1 MNRTGKWLPELAVR
15 RPVSIAMLMMGV
27 VVVGFVAYLEIPRQL
42 LPDGFTPPFLYVYL
56 PTQPA
61 PPEDN
66 ERNIAQPI
74 EESLST
80 IRGVHRMRTFV
91 KAGDVGFLLQFNE
104 GTDMD
109 VAYTQVRDRVDR
121 TLPDLP
127 DGVSPWFY
135 VWKYNP
141 NNDPVYWIGGTLP
154 EGVSGR
160 EGDEIVE
167 QRLVRRLERIPGVS
181 RVRSISAGDWRYQIE
196 VDDKR
201 ASAAGVGTY
210 QLVQRLRE
218 DNFSMSAG
226 IVEDGGQRH
235 PVRVVERFDDLERL
249 RALPVAPGIRLSDV
263 ATIRHVDGAE
273 GAIYRVNGKPGII
286 IEVYKDGSA
295 NTVDVCNAVR
305 DVVHGDDPDL
315 AGFEFTDFFNQGY
328 HIEKSLE
335 NLQTTLMWGAL
346 FAVIVLFAFLRR
358 IGMTLTI
365 TAAIPASLLVTLVVM
380 YFTGSTLNALS
391 LMGLMLSVGMVVDN
405 SIVVVENIQNAR
417 DAGHD
422 DTQAAIL
429 GTGEVA
435 LAIVV
440 ATATTVVV
448 FLPLILM
455 SGSATLSF
463 YLGKVGYPVCISLGA
478 SLFVSILF
486 IPMATARASKWFRRF
501 SRPRPRAKPRVKLEN
516 TRLVKA
522 YSAALG
528 WTMRRRVDAVI
539 VALLVIASVGF
550 PASRLSETDK
560 KAGNPNDFRLFVN
573 FAPSMT
579 RSEREAYLLRA
590 EGALDDLRKEVGIRD
605 VLTRMGGSWGR
616 ARLRVF
622 LFDPDERPDIPKDEI
637 IERAKEAMPRHAGV
651 DITTGWSQRA
661 EDGNSVRIGLLGP
674 DSGKLKELALEV
686 ARRVERIE
694 GVVSVQPEA
703 DDVATQELQL
713 DVDRELTYRY
723 GMTPLVVGG
732 SVDFSL
738 RGRRIS
744 DFHGRGEDTPLY
756 VIGPKEERDTVDDL
770 SHLTLASPT
779 GGPGTPVSRLTR
791 QRIAPTYASISRQDR
806 RTLYEIEITTDS
818 DDLDGLSDDIDTAL
832 TGFNMPPG
840 YEISKGDRFQRLQAN
855 ESERNFALS
864 LAVILVF
871 LLMGI
876 LFESFVL
883 PLSILVSIPFA
894 FVGAYW
900 TLYLTGTPFDVMAGI
915 GMVILVGIVVNNAVV
930 LVDLIGQL
938 RREGN
943 ERTQAILEA
952 GRRRLRP
959 ILMTAMTT
967 ICGLMPMAAGTASII
982 GIPYAPLGRALI
994 GGLAASTVLTLFVVP
1009 LAYTLFDDLRA
1020 SFMHLASWRPGRRSA
1035 A

>member
-1 MNRTGKWLPELAVR
+1 MSRAGRWLPELAVK
-15 RPVSIAMLMMGV
+15 RPVSIAMLMIGV
-27 VVVGFVAYLEIPRQL
+27 VVVGIVAYLEIPRQL

-61 PPEDN
+61 PPQDN
-66 ERNIAQPI
+66 ERQIAQPI
-74 EESLST
+74 EENLAT
-80 IRGVHRMRTFV
+80 IRGVQKLRTFV
-91 KAGDVGFLLQFNE
+91 NASDVGFLLQFNE

-154 EGVSGR
+154 EGLTGHAA
-160 EGDEIVE
+160 DELVE
-167 QRLVRRLERIPGVS
+167 QRLIRRLERIPGVS
-181 RVRSISAGDWRYQIE
+181 RVNNVSAGDWRYQIE

-201 ASAAGVGTY
+201 ANAAGIGTY

-218 DNFSMSAG
+218 DNFALSAG
-226 IVEDGGQRH
+226 VVEDAGQRF
-235 PVRVVERFDDLERL
+235 PVRVVERFTEMDRL

-263 ATIRHVDGAE
+263 AEIRHVDAAE
-273 GAIYRVNGKPGII
+273 GAIYRVNDRPGII
-286 IEVYKDGSA
+286 IEIYKEGAA
-295 NTVDVCNAVR
+295 NTVDVCQAVH

-335 NLQTTLMWGAL
+335 NLQTTLLWGAV
-346 FAVIVLFAFLRR
+346 FAVIVLFAFLRHV
-358 IGMTLTI
+358 GMTLTI

-380 YFTGSTLNALS
+380 YFSGSTLNALS

-422 DTQAAIL
+422 LSRAAII
-429 GTGEVA
+429 GSGEVA
-435 LAIVV
+435 LAIFV
-440 ATATTVVV
+440 ATTTTVVV

-486 IPMATARASKWFRRF
+486 IPMATARASIWVQRFRKSGRPTK
-501 SRPRPRAKPRVKLEN
+501 SRRTLDDS
-516 TRLVKA
+516 RLVRGYA
-522 YSAALG
+522 AALS
-528 WTMRRRVDAVI
+528 WTLRRRVDAVVI
-539 VALLVIASVGF
+539 ALLVLASVGF
-550 PASRLSETDK
+550 PASRLTETDK
-560 KAGNPNDFRLFVN
+560 QSGNPNDFRLFAN
-573 FAPSMT
+573 FAPSTT
-579 RSEREAYLLRA
+579 RAEREAYLARA
-590 EGALDDLRKEVGIRD
+590 EASLDALREELGIQD
-605 VLTRMGGSWGR
+605 ILTRMGGSWGR

-622 LFDPDERPDIPKDEI
+622 LRDPDERPDVSKQEI
-637 IERAKEAMPRHAGV
+637 IERAQDALPKHAGV
-651 DITTGWSQRA
+651 EITTGWSQRE

-674 DSGKLKELALEV
+674 DSGRLQELAREV
-686 ARRVERIE
+686 ARRIERIE
-694 GVVSVQPEA
+694 GVISVQPEA
-703 DDVATQELQL
+703 DDAATQELQL
-713 DVDRELTYRY
+713 TVDRELAYRQ
-723 GMTPLVVGG
+723 GLTPLVVGG

-744 DFHGRGEDTPLY
+744 DFHGRGDDVPLY
-756 VIGPKEERDTVDDL
+756 VIGPEKDRDNVDDL
-770 SHLTLASPT
+770 RQLSLADPM
-779 GGPGTPVSRLTR
+779 GGPGTPISRLTQ
-791 QRIAPTYASISRQDR
+791 QRIAPTYASIRRQDR

-818 DDLDGLSDDIDTAL
+818 DDLDGLSDSIDEAL
-832 TGFNMPPG
+832 AGFEMPPG
-840 YEISKGDRFQRLQAN
+840 YEVSKGERFARLQAN
-855 ESERNFALS
+855 ASERNFALS

-871 LLMGI
+871 LLMGV

-930 LVDLIGQL
+930 LVDLVGQM
-938 RREGN
+938 RREG
-943 ERTQAILEA
+943 RSRSDAIVEA

-967 ICGLMPMAAGTASII
+967 IFGLLPMAAGSASIV

-1009 LAYTLFDDLRA
+1009 LCYTLFDDVRESAMGL
-1020 SFMHLASWRPGRRSA
+1020 LSWRPRRTA
-1035 A
+1035 

>member
-1 MNRTGKWLPELAVR
+1 MSRAGQWLPALAIR
-15 RPVSIAMLMMGV
+15 RPVTIAMLMMGV
-27 VVVGFVAYLEIPRQL
+27 VVVGLVAYLEIPRQL

-74 EESLST
+74 EESLGT
-80 IRGVHRMRTFV
+80 IRGVQQLRTFV
-91 KAGDVGFLLQFNE
+91 NAGDVGFLLQFNE

-121 TLPDLP
+121 TLPELP

-135 VWKYNP
+135 IWKYNP
-141 NNDPVYWIGGTLP
+141 NNDPVYWIGGSLP
-154 EGVSGR
+154 DGVTGR
-160 EGDEIVE
+160 EADEIVE
-167 QRLVRRLERIPGVS
+167 HKLVRRLERISGVS
-181 RVRSISAGDWRYQIE
+181 RVRSISQGDWRYQIE

-201 ASAAGVGTY
+201 ASAAGIGTY
-210 QLVQRLRE
+210 QLVQKLRE
-218 DNFSMSAG
+218 DNFAMSAG
-226 IVEDGGQRH
+226 VVKDDGQRY
-235 PVRVVERFDDLERL
+235 PVRVVERFTKLDTL
-249 RALPVAPGIRLSDV
+249 RSLPVAPGIRLSDV
-263 ATIRHVDGAE
+263 ATIRHVDGDK

-286 IEVYKDGSA
+286 VEVYKDGSA
-295 NTVDVCNAVR
+295 NTVDVCNAVH

-315 AGFEFTDFFNQGY
+315 KGFQFTDFFNQGY
-328 HIEKSLE
+328 HIEQSLE

-346 FAVIVLFAFLRR
+346 FAVVVLFAFLRR
-358 IGMTLTI
+358 IGMTLAI

-380 YFTGSTLNALS
+380 YFTGATLNALS

-405 SIVVVENIQNAR
+405 SIVVVENIQNAA

-422 DTQAAIL
+422 PTRAAIL
-429 GTGEVA
+429 GSGEVA
-435 LAIVV
+435 LAILV

-486 IPMATARASKWFRRF
+486 IPMATARASVWLRRLPKWLRRE
-501 SRPRPRAKPRVKLEN
+501 RKPRTLADS
-516 TRLVKA
+516 RLVRGYA
-522 YSAALG
+522 VALG
-528 WTMRRRVDAVI
+528 WTLRRRVDAVI
-539 VALLVIASVGF
+539 IALLVLGSVGF
-550 PASRLSETDK
+550 PASRLAETDK
-560 KAGNPNDFRLFVN
+560 KAGNPNDFRLFIN

-579 RSEREAYLLRA
+579 RVEREAYLLRA
-590 EGALDDLRKEVGIRD
+590 EAEIDDLRDEVGIRD

-616 ARLRVF
+616 ARLRIF
-622 LFDPDERPDIPKDEI
+622 LHDPEERPDVPKDQI
-637 IERAKEAMPRHAGV
+637 IERTKDAMPRHAGV
-651 DITTGWSQRA
+651 EITTGWSQRA
-661 EDGNSVRIGLLGP
+661 EDGNSVTIGLLGP
-674 DSGKLKELALEV
+674 DSRKLQELAREV
-686 ARRVERIE
+686 ARRVERID

-703 DDVATQELQL
+703 DDAATQELQL
-713 DVDRELTYRY
+713 AVDRELTYRH
-723 GMTPLVVGG
+723 GLTPLLVGG

-744 DFHGRGEDTPLY
+744 DFHGRGDDTPLY
-756 VIGPKEERDTVDDL
+756 VIGPEHDRDSVDDL
-770 SHLTLASPT
+770 EQLTLANPT

-791 QRIAPTYASISRQDR
+791 RSVAPTYSSIKRQDR

-818 DDLDGLSDDIDTAL
+818 DDLEGLSQDIDTAL
-832 TGFNMPPG
+832 AGFNMPAG
-840 YEISKGDRFQRLQAN
+840 YEVSKGDRFQRLQAN

-871 LLMGI
+871 LLMGV

-900 TLYLTGTPFDVMAGI
+900 TLYLTSTPFDVMAGI

-930 LVDLIGQL
+930 LVDLVGQM
-938 RREGN
+938 RREGHD
-943 ERTQAILEA
+943 RSAAIVEA

-967 ICGLMPMAAGTASII
+967 IFGLLPMAAGSASIV

-1009 LAYTLFDDLRA
+1009 LCYTLFDDLRN
-1020 SFMHLASWRPGRRSA
+1020 SSLRLLSWRPARKGA
-1035 A
+1035 V